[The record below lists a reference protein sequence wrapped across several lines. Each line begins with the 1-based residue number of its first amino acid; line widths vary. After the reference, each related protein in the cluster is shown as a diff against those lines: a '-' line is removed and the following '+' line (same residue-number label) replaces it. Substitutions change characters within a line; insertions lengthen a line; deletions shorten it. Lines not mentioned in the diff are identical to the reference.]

1 MFDDLLFSKS
11 RERVISNCS
20 TCVLPFIW
28 WQVDLPTG
36 GKLSSCGLQ
45 LLGLSGL
52 GSSGGFERLYH
63 LYGFLPLID
72 FILHIIDKL
81 LENLMPKKLQARD
94 SVGPRDC
101 AWVPKE
107 T

>member
-1 MFDDLLFSKS
+1 MYQREIVCNIEVFVECMFDDLLFSKS
-11 RERVISNCS
+11 HGSLISNCS

-52 GSSGGFERLYH
+52 GSSGGFERLHH
-63 LYGFLPLID
+63 L
-72 FILHIIDKL
+72 
-81 LENLMPKKLQARD
+81 
-94 SVGPRDC
+94 
-101 AWVPKE
+101 
-107 T
+107 